1 MRNLLDNLMIY
12 YNIEY
17 TFTYIYIYY
26 IYLPRQ
32 YSKPDIFQAPWLLI
46 TIDSGLETRE
56 VVY

>member
-17 TFTYIYIYY
+17 IFIY